1 VAARP
6 SDAAGLGGRPGDGP
20 VIPCRS
26 RLADAV
32 EALGLAV
39 AALTHR
45 LGVLAASP
53 WPVIAALT
61 GGRLLGPLR
70 SG

>member
-1 VAARP
+1 V
-6 SDAAGLGGRPGDGP
+6 LGP
-20 VIPCRS
+20 VLTRHS

-39 AALTHR
+39 AALTGR
-45 LGVLAASP
+45 LGVLAVSP
-53 WPVIAALT
+53 WQLIAALT
-61 GGRLLGPLR
+61 GGRLLGPVR